1 VIVPD
6 ISQNAVAVADHYDE
20 LDPIY
25 RRVWGDHVH
34 HGVWATGRETPA
46 EAVEALVDL
55 VGDRLRLT
63 PADACVDIGCGY
75 GSTARLLAVK
85 RGVRVTGFTLSAEQA
100 HYAAAHPVV
109 DVDIHVR
116 DWLANGLPDASANAA
131 WAIES
136 SEHMVDKTRFFAE
149 AHRVLSPGGRF
160 VVCAWLA
167 ETDAS
172 RWKVRHL
179 LEPICREGRL
189 PSMGTREEYEAMA
202 MAAGFAIT
210 GYEDVS
216 RHVARTWPICA
227 GRLVKAMLVD
237 SETRRLALGG
247 RNRISVLSIPR
258 LILAYRTG
266 AMRYG
271 IFTLSKAGENGELR
285 ESGKPTQQKPAG
297 SQAPAHST
305 EACRE

>member
-1 VIVPD
+1 MIVPST
-6 ISQNAVAVADHYDE
+6 SQNAAAVADHYDE

-34 HGVWATGRETPA
+34 HGLWTTGRETPA
-46 EAVEALVDL
+46 EAVEALADT
-55 VGDRLRLT
+55 VGDRLRLM
-63 PADACVDIGCGY
+63 PGEACVDIGCGY
-75 GSTARLLAVK
+75 GSTARQLAVA
-85 RGVRVTGFTLSAEQA
+85 RGVRVTGVTLSAEQA
-100 HYAAAHPVV
+100 HYAAAHPVPG
-109 DVDIHVR
+109 VDIEVR
-116 DWLANGLPDASANAA
+116 DWLANGLPDASAHAA

-136 SEHMVDKTRFFAE
+136 SEHMVGKPRFFAE

-172 RWKVRHL
+172 GWKVRHL

-202 MAAGFAIT
+202 MAAGFSID

-216 RHVARTWPICA
+216 HRVARTWTVCA
-227 GRLVKAMLVD
+227 RRLLKALLMD
-237 SETRRLALGG
+237 RETRRLALGA
-247 RNRISVLSIPR
+247 RNRIFVLSIPR

-271 IFTLSKAGENGELR
+271 IFRLSKAGEN
-285 ESGKPTQQKPAG
+285 
-297 SQAPAHST
+297 
-305 EACRE
+305 

>member
-25 RRVWGDHVH
+25 RRVWGEHVH
-34 HGVWATGRETPA
+34 HGLWTTGRETPA
-46 EAVEALVDL
+46 EAVGALVDT

-63 PADACVDIGCGY
+63 PGEAGVDVGCGY
-75 GSTARLLAVK
+75 GSTARQLAVT

-100 HYAAAHPVV
+100 RYAAAHAVPDV
-109 DVDIHVR
+109 DVQLR
-116 DWLANGLPDASANAA
+116 DWLHNGLADDSANAA

-136 SEHMVDKTRFFAE
+136 SEHMVDKPLFFAE
-149 AHRVLSPGGRF
+149 AHRVLAPGGRF

-167 ETDAS
+167 ETDVS

-189 PSMGTREEYEAMA
+189 PSMGTRGEYEAMA
-202 MAAGFAIT
+202 RAAGFT
-210 GYEDVS
+210 VDGYEDVS
-216 RHVARTWPICA
+216 ARVARTWRICA
-227 GRLVKAMLVD
+227 RRLVEALLVD
-237 SETRRLALGG
+237 RETRRLALGA
-247 RNRISVLSIPR
+247 RNRVFVLSIPR
-258 LILAYRTG
+258 LMLAYRTG

-271 IFTLSKAGENGELR
+271 IFTLSKPRAEPYR
-285 ESGKPTQQKPAG
+285 
-297 SQAPAHST
+297 
-305 EACRE
+305 